1 MHKHWRWT
9 ATYATVNLPILQN
22 YCRLFFDELVQNLS
36 DIVNL
41 KPVVEFNTDLTQ
53 IRMVVLEIQILRQT
67 KKVDSD
73 CQPLVGF
80 KLGLVIKVSKV
91 LS

>member
-1 MHKHWRWT
+1 
-9 ATYATVNLPILQN
+9 
-22 YCRLFFDELVQNLS
+22 
-36 DIVNL
+36 
-41 KPVVEFNTDLTQ
+41 
-53 IRMVVLEIQILRQT
+53 MVVLEIQILRQT